1 MLAESLEDDQYSV
14 YQESEL
20 NLGDKVF
27 KRGTIINEPEF
38 PTVWSLKP
46 KVTSSRT
53 TDVQKGR
60 SPKV

>member
-1 MLAESLEDDQYSV
+1 MLAESLEEDQYSLD
-14 YQESEL
+14 QESEL

-46 KVTSSRT
+46 KVMNSRPA
-53 TDVQKGR
+53 DVRKVR